1 MQTHTPNAP
10 LSKTGKT
17 VSVIVFLF
25 ALGVLTSVA
34 LFYGAS
40 SLRPTYCLWSALLFW
55 LGVANSAVVLVAAVV
70 ALLDWREQHKEIHG
84 GQALSEAYSGELLHP
99 RH

>member
-1 MQTHTPNAP
+1 MQTQTPNAA

-34 LFYGAS
+34 LFSWAS
-40 SLRPTYCLWSALLFW
+40 YLHPTHCLWSALVFW
-55 LGVANSAVVLVAAVV
+55 IGVANSAVVLVSAVV
-70 ALLDWREQHKEIHG
+70 ALLDWRTQHREINSVG
-84 GQALSEAYSGELLHP
+84 TLGEAYRREVVH
-99 RH
+99 H